1 MKSKWLNSLIN
12 QEFDSY
18 DTKILINKAVG
29 IPSPAPSDLV
39 DEWKLSNDK
48 RRIFARNGQKHVR
61 FSKGTLQSQAWENKS
76 ALIGGRRFLCSS
88 PSAVS
93 RHTTSTETAV
103 ILINYLLFSFISLV
117 LSEKHYRLR
126 LFKVDLS
133 NGPIV
138 RQYPARYSYIIERAV
153 IYNFPFCFLVC
164 WLV

>member
-1 MKSKWLNSLIN
+1 MKSKCLNSLIN

-29 IPSPAPSDLV
+29 IPSTAPSDLV

-61 FSKGTLQSQAWENKS
+61 FSKGTLQSQARENKS

-93 RHTTSTETAV
+93 RHTTTTETAV

-133 NGPIV
+133 NGPIM
-138 RQYPARYSYIIERAV
+138 RQYPAQYSYIIERAV